1 MATSEAGCFA
11 AVFVVVVINVPV
23 IREDFVGVTALRFQ
37 GALAN
42 AVRLSPDYVYLDII
56 QAGSN
61 LSTTTVTSKI
71 ATVDASEASALF
83 QGLDSVRV
91 QAAYSSMGLGS
102 PTLISVQETACL
114 PGYELDSLLLVCLP
128 CPPNYYCLGGSFG
141 SKSCPAGNF
150 AAPGAN
156 SSSACVP
163 VVFVIVSAKL
173 LMSQNNFTTHLQSK
187 FQAAMVATAG
197 VPSERVVVEAPSGSR
212 RSADL
217 SPEVLTNSEIAADN
231 AAAAQIIS
239 QRIDLDLLNSN
250 LILQGLPMCST
261 LSITIAGASS
271 QSSGA
276 VSLPAVL
283 GGSVGGFVLFVT
295 VVLSGYYFKKRFE
308 WYRALRDFLT
318 AIRDAKQD
326 QPASNKHLPPDYD
339 EKSLSLRK
347 QYSAEVVLGKGA
359 NYSIVVKAGKNQT
372 EGKRNIDSKS
382 RSTEVVAI
390 KITVPKNGTFTV
402 GEKMKLQREAKLLA
416 LVTAKQC
423 KSAVRSGAAD
433 WELTGVPQRPYVS
446 WYIMEALGS
455 SVVAMKPISEAT
467 CMQLA
472 RDVLAALKVLHN
484 DKWVHGDVNPTNVV
498 HCNSLNSEYEF
509 KLIDF
514 GSAIQM
520 DERASPQ
527 TATGAAAYRAPEIFR
542 QDCDVT
548 KAADIWSLGVT
559 MFELLTG
566 SLPFLADGDG
576 SCDAHSAASIASD
589 MSRRAPN
596 INDCLAEAQCRSM
609 DTNLANVIAKAMEKN
624 QTARQ
629 VLRFYYLF

>member
-1 MATSEAGCFA
+1 M
-11 AVFVVVVINVPV
+11 FVVVIINVPV
-23 IREDFVGVTALRFQ
+23 IRENFVGVTEERFQ
-37 GALAN
+37 VALAS
-42 AVRLSPDYVYLDII
+42 AVGLSPDYVYLDII
-56 QAGSN
+56 QAGYDPRS
-61 LSTTTVTSKI
+61 TTVTSKI
-71 ATVDASEASALF
+71 ATVDATEASALF
-83 QGLDSVRV
+83 QGLGSVTV
-91 QAAYSSMGLGS
+91 QAAYTSMGLGS

-114 PGYELDSLLLVCLP
+114 PGYELDSLSLVCLL
-128 CPPNYYCLGGSFG
+128 CPPNYFCLGGSFG

-156 SSSACVP
+156 SSRFCVP
-163 VVFVIVSAKL
+163 VVFVVVSAKL
-173 LMSQNNFTTHLQSK
+173 SMSQNNFTAHLQSK
-187 FQAAMVATAG
+187 FQIAMAVTAG
-197 VPSERVVVEAPSGSR
+197 VPSERVVVESPTGSR

-217 SPEVLTNSEIAADN
+217 NPEVLANSEIAADN
-231 AAAAQIIS
+231 NAAAQIIS
-239 QRIDLDLLNSN
+239 QRIDLALLNSN
-250 LILQGLPMCST
+250 LILQGLPTCSAVSVT
-261 LSITIAGASS
+261 VAGASS
-271 QSSGA
+271 QSSSET

-283 GGSVGGFVLFVT
+283 GGSLGGFVLFVIF
-295 VVLSGYYFKKRFE
+295 VVCGYFLKKRFE
-308 WYRALRDFLT
+308 WYRALRAFL
-318 AIRDAKQD
+318 AAMRDAKQD
-326 QPASNKHLPPDYD
+326 QPASTKHLPPDFD
-339 EKSLSLRK
+339 EKSLGLRK
-347 QYSAEVVLGKGA
+347 QYTAKVVLGKGA
-359 NYSIVVKAGKNQT
+359 SCSVVVKAEKNQT
-372 EGKRNIDSKS
+372 GGKRNSDAKS
-382 RSTEVVAI
+382 RSTEAVAI
-390 KITVPKNGTFTV
+390 KITVPKNGSFTV
-402 GEKMKLQREAKLLA
+402 GEKIKLQLEAKLLA

-423 KSAVRSGAAD
+423 KSAVHRDTAD
-433 WELTGVPQRPYVS
+433 WELPEVPQRPYVC
-446 WYIMEALGS
+446 WFIMEALGS
-455 SVVAMKPISEAT
+455 SAVAMKPMGEAT

-472 RDVLAALKVLHN
+472 RDVLAALKVLH
-484 DKWVHGDVNPTNVV
+484 DEKWVHGDVNPANVV
-498 HCNSLNSEYEF
+498 RCNSLNSEYEF
-509 KLIDF
+509 KLVDF